1 MGMHDLIAVLRQHGI
16 QPTAQRLAVA
26 KVVLNRESHP
36 SAEEAWAKVRRRCP
50 TISRATVYNTLNL
63 FVKKGLL
70 KQQVL
75 KEGMAVFDAE
85 VQPHHHFIDE
95 QTGKVYDVPW
105 ETLQVTGGESLRE
118 FNVREY
124 QVVLRGRRRNR

>member
-1 MGMHDLIAVLRQHGI
+1 MQNLIAILRRHGI
-16 QPTAQRLAVA
+16 QPTPQRLAVA
-26 KVVLNRESHP
+26 RVVLNRDTHP
-36 SAEEAWAKVRRRCP
+36 SAEEAWAKVRRKCP

-63 FVKKGLL
+63 FVEKGLL

-85 VQPHHHFIDE
+85 VHPHHHFIDE
-95 QTGKVYDVPW
+95 RTGKVYDVPW

-118 FNVREY
+118 FSVREY
-124 QVVLRGRRRNR
+124 QVVLRGRKRNK